1 MLHHTPKQT
10 TGDCEFC
17 ERTGVALT
25 LQHGDMM
32 CESCIAD
39 EAKAVKT
46 VEESRVIDSA
56 IQVKSDV
63 FVAETVAF
71 VELDK
76 AIQSN
81 PAIPTDIKGYTL
93 AKLAAERI
101 DQIGNAIFVKKAELA
116 HLEDEHR
123 KWLVDTHIAVS
134 KLRPELRAQFAQ
146 YNIDYKPASATKVK
160 KVQPAKKGKA
170 FDKKAVYDA
179 AKKYNVPAAQVQSMV
194 ITRNLSPDAAAKQ
207 LSDLLN

>member
-17 ERTGVALT
+17 ERTNVVLT

-32 CESCIAD
+32 CENCIAD

-46 VEESRVIDSA
+46 VEESQAIDSS

-63 FVAETVAF
+63 FVAQTVAF

-81 PAIPTDIKGYTL
+81 PAISSDMKGYTL

-134 KLRPELRAQFAQ
+134 KLRPELRSQFAQ
-146 YNIDYKPASATKVK
+146 YNIDYKPASASKVK
-160 KVQPAKKGKA
+160 KIQPARTGKS
-170 FDKKAVYDA
+170 FDKKAVYEA
-179 AKKYNVPAAQVQSMV
+179 AKKYNVPAAQIQSMV
-194 ITRNLSPDAAAKQ
+194 ITRNMSPEVAAKT